1 MKMASAQKKIQHLFL
16 RAGFGET
23 PSRIYSLANAPLS
36 SVVDGLFTA
45 SQECKDINYLPYPI
59 PENEEKNGVGAF
71 KLIKMFLKSYEEMEE
86 LNGEWLFKMTYT
98 PAVLREKMT
107 FFWHNHFSTS
117 TPLAYLM
124 QVQNNTLRQNALGK
138 FGDLLHAVA
147 KDPAMIIYLN
157 NQQNKKA
164 HPNENFAREVMELF
178 TLGVGN
184 YTEKDI
190 KESARAFTGWT
201 VNTKGEFEF
210 NENQHD
216 FDEKEFLGKK
226 GNFNGDD
233 ILDIILSNKQVAVF
247 VVTKIYREFV
257 NQSVN
262 TDRVHELA
270 DGFFNSGYDISALM
284 KTIFKSDWFYADENI
299 GAKVCSP
306 VELLVRYKKLVNVD
320 ATNKKTLVDV
330 QKALGQVLFFPP
342 NVAGWKGGNT
352 WIDSSSLLLRLSI
365 PLYVIKGEGVILKSK
380 PHPEETPDDAVQ
392 DADKDRGKIT
402 SDWSDLTNAFK
413 DLPADKQMDNM
424 LEYFIQCDTSRI
436 NKDLLKTNWT
446 TSDKDNLTLSI
457 AAIMSLPEFQLI

>member
-1 MKMASAQKKIQHLFL
+1 MASKQKKIQHLLL

-23 PSRIYSLANAPLS
+23 PDRISSLLNTPIS
-36 SVVDGLFTA
+36 SIVDELFAT
-45 SQECKDINYLPYPI
+45 SQDYKDIDYLPYPI
-59 PENEEKNGVGAF
+59 PENEEKKGAGAF
-71 KLIKMFLKSYEEMEE
+71 KIIKLLLKSYEDMEE

-124 QVQNNTLRQNALGK
+124 QVQNNTLRKYALGK

-147 KDPAMIIYLN
+147 KDPAMILYLN
-157 NQQNKKA
+157 NQENKKA

-178 TLGVGN
+178 TLGVGH
-184 YTEKDI
+184 YTEKDV

-201 VNTKGEFEF
+201 VNTKGEYQF
-210 NENQHD
+210 NDKQHD
-216 FDEKEFLGKK
+216 FDEKEFLGQK

-247 VVTKIYREFV
+247 ITAKIYREFV
-257 NQSVN
+257 NPDVN
-262 TDRVHELA
+262 AERVQKLA
-270 DGFFNSGYDISALM
+270 DGFFKSGYDISALM
-284 KTIFKSDWFYADENI
+284 RNIYTSDWFYDDENI
-299 GAKVCSP
+299 GAKVSSP
-306 VELLVRYKKLVNVD
+306 VELIVRYKKLVNLDVP
-320 ATNKKTLVDV
+320 NKKTLIDV

-365 PLYVIKGEGVILKSK
+365 PMYVIRGEGLKIKPK
-380 PHPEETPDDAVQ
+380 PHPEDDPGDTPRDDNT
-392 DADKDRGKIT
+392 DRGKIT
-402 SDWSDLTNAFK
+402 SDWTALDNAFK
-413 DLPADKQMDNM
+413 DTTGDSQIESMI
-424 LEYFIQCDTSRI
+424 EYFIQCDTSRI
-436 NKDLLKTNWT
+436 DRNLVKINWADT
-446 TSDKDNLTLSI
+446 DKDNLTLSM

>member
-1 MKMASAQKKIQHLFL
+1 MASAQKKIQHLFL

-23 PSRIYSLANAPLS
+23 PSRIFSLVNASIPS
-36 SVVDGLFTA
+36 IVDGLFTS
-45 SQECKDINYLPYPI
+45 SQECKDINYIPYPI
-59 PENEEKNGVGAF
+59 NENEEKDGVGTF
-71 KLIKMFLKSYEEMEE
+71 KLLKMFLKSYGDMEE

-124 QVQNNTLRQNALGK
+124 QVQNNTLRKNALGK

-147 KDPAMIIYLN
+147 KDPAMILYLN

-190 KESARAFTGWT
+190 KEGARAFTGWE
-201 VNTKGEFEF
+201 VNKKGEYEF
-210 NENQHD
+210 NEKQHD
-216 FDEKEFLGKK
+216 FDEKEFLGQK
-226 GNFNGDD
+226 GNFSGED
-233 ILDIILSNKQVAVF
+233 ILNIILSNKQVAVY
-247 VVTKIYREFV
+247 VVTKIYHEFV
-257 NQSVN
+257 NPDAN
-262 TDRVHELA
+262 TERVKELA
-270 DGFFNSGYDISALM
+270 EGFFNSGYDISALM
-284 KTIFKSDWFYADENI
+284 KDIFKSDWFYDDENI

-306 VELLVRYKKLVNVD
+306 VELIVRYKKLITLET
-320 ATNKKTLVDV
+320 TNKKTLLDV

-352 WIDSSSLLLRLSI
+352 WIDSTSLLLRLSMPMYI
-365 PLYVIKGEGVILKSK
+365 LKGEGLIVKAK
-380 PHPEETPDDAVQ
+380 PHPEENPDDMAKEDDSQ
-392 DADKDRGKIT
+392 RGKIT
-402 SDWSDLTNAFK
+402 SDWTDLDNAFK
-413 DLPADKQMDNM
+413 DIPANKQMESM

-436 NKDLLKTNWT
+436 DRNLLKTSWT
-446 TSDKDNLTLSI
+446 NSDKDNLTLSM

>member
-1 MKMASAQKKIQHLFL
+1 MASKQKKIQHLFL

-23 PSRIYSLANAPLS
+23 PDHINSLLNTPIS
-36 SVVDGLFTA
+36 SIVDNLFAT
-45 SQECKDINYLPYPI
+45 SQDYKDINYLPYPI
-59 PENEEKNGVGAF
+59 PEDEEKNGIGAF
-71 KLIKMFLKSYEEMEE
+71 KLIKMFLKSYGDMEE

-124 QVQNNTLRQNALGK
+124 QVQNNTLRQYALGK

-147 KDPAMIIYLN
+147 KDPAMILYLN

-184 YTEKDI
+184 YTENDI

-201 VNTKGEFEF
+201 VNTKGEYQF
-210 NENQHD
+210 NDKQHD
-216 FDEKEFLGKK
+216 FDEKDFLGQK

-233 ILDIILSNKQVAVF
+233 VLNIILSNKQVSIF
-247 VVTKIYREFV
+247 IVTKIYKEFV
-257 NQSVN
+257 NQNVN
-262 TDRVHELA
+262 TERVQELA
-270 DGFFNSGYDISALM
+270 DGFFKSDYDISALLR
-284 KTIFKSDWFYADENI
+284 KIYTSDWFYDDENI

-306 VELLVRYKKLVNVD
+306 VELIVRYKKLVNLDV
-320 ATNKKTLVDV
+320 TNKKTLVDV

-365 PLYVIKGEGVILKSK
+365 PMYIIKGEGLIVKAK
-380 PHPEETPDDAVQ
+380 PHPEESPDDAPKDE
-392 DADKDRGKIT
+392 DADRGKIN
-402 SDWSDLTNAFK
+402 SDWTVLENVFK
-413 DLPADKQMDNM
+413 NIPGDKQTESMI
-424 LEYFIQCDTSRI
+424 EYFIQCDASRI
-436 NKDLLKTNWT
+436 DRNLIKTGWV
-446 TSDKDNLTLSI
+446 TSDKDTLVLNM
-457 AAIMSLPEFQLI
+457 AAIMSLP

>member
-1 MKMASAQKKIQHLFL
+1 MASKQKKIQHLFL

-23 PSRIYSLANAPLS
+23 PDHINSLLNTPIS
-36 SVVDGLFTA
+36 SIVDNLFAT
-45 SQECKDINYLPYPI
+45 SQDYKDINYLPYPI
-59 PENEEKNGVGAF
+59 PEDEEKNGIGAF
-71 KLIKMFLKSYEEMEE
+71 KLIKMFLKSYGDMEE

-124 QVQNNTLRQNALGK
+124 QVQNNTLRQYALGK

-147 KDPAMIIYLN
+147 KDPAMILYLN

-184 YTEKDI
+184 YTENDI

-201 VNTKGEFEF
+201 VNTKGEYQF
-210 NENQHD
+210 NDKQHD
-216 FDEKEFLGKK
+216 FDEKDFLGQK

-233 ILDIILSNKQVAVF
+233 VLNIILSNKQVSIF
-247 VVTKIYREFV
+247 IVTKIYKEFV
-257 NQSVN
+257 NQNVN
-262 TDRVHELA
+262 TERVQELA
-270 DGFFNSGYDISALM
+270 DGFFKSDYDISALM
-284 KTIFKSDWFYADENI
+284 RKIYTSDWFYDDENI

-306 VELLVRYKKLVNVD
+306 VELIVRYKKLVNLDV
-320 ATNKKTLVDV
+320 TNKKTLVDV

-365 PLYVIKGEGVILKSK
+365 PMYIIKGEGLIVKAK
-380 PHPEETPDDAVQ
+380 PHPEESPDDAPKDE
-392 DADKDRGKIT
+392 DADRGKIN
-402 SDWSDLTNAFK
+402 SDWTVLENVFK
-413 DLPADKQMDNM
+413 NIPGDKQTESMI
-424 LEYFIQCDTSRI
+424 EYFIQCDASRI
-436 NKDLLKTNWT
+436 DRNLIKTGWV
-446 TSDKDNLTLSI
+446 TSDKDTLVLNM